1 MSKDKNIF
9 LSVIV
14 IAKNEEERI
23 GRCIESVVKLK
34 RKYNTEIIFVDSAST
49 DKTVDIVSKYPVKI
63 YQLNKSKYLNPS
75 AGRYVG
81 YPYANGEYIFFIDGD
96 SVLIEGFIGK
106 SLKIMKDP
114 KIAAIGGRRLF
125 RKTGEPLKIH
135 EIMTGKTK
143 IGRTIGG
150 TGIYRRKALEE
161 SGIFNPFM
169 GGQEERE
176 LCFRIRNKGYKIINA
191 DIPMEFHINKE
202 MDINEASE
210 RAGYFIGVGQIIRE
224 YGFKRVTWEL
234 LHAQRK
240 ALSETL
246 AVIST
251 LFLWIISI
259 FIRSASL
266 TIASLII
273 AFLIILLIFC
283 KGPSKIYVFFVSRI
297 KLFISIVKGLIKGIH
312 KHERFKSLVKVKRI
326 K

>member
-1 MSKDKNIF
+1 MTKEKKIF

-34 RKYNTEIIFVDSAST
+34 KKYSTEIIFVDSAST
-49 DKTVDIVSKYPVKI
+49 DRTVDIASKYPVNI
-63 YQLNKSKYLNPS
+63 YRLNKSKYLNPS

-81 YPYANGEYIFFIDGD
+81 YLYAKGEYIFFIDGD
-96 SVLIEGFIGK
+96 SILIDGFIEK
-106 SLKIMKDP
+106 ALKIMKDP
-114 KIAAIGGRRLF
+114 KIAVVGGRRLF
-125 RKTGEPLKIH
+125 RKTGESLKIH
-135 EIMTGKTK
+135 ERMTGKIK

-150 TGIYRRKALEE
+150 TGIYRKKALEE
-161 SGIFNPFM
+161 SGTFNPFM

-176 LCFRIRNKGYKIINA
+176 LCFRIRNNGYRIINA

-210 RAGYFIGVGQIIRE
+210 KAGYFIGVGQIIRN

-234 LHAQRK
+234 LYAQRK

-246 AVIST
+246 AVILA

-259 FIRSASL
+259 FFRNTLL
-266 TIASLII
+266 TTVSLII
-273 AFLIILLIFC
+273 AFFVILILFC

-297 KLFISIVKGLIKGIH
+297 KLFISIVKGLIKGID
-312 KHERFKSLVKVKRI
+312 KHEYFKSLVKVRRI